1 MLLYSTD
8 CLKRNSKM
16 KNKEQHTFPFIE
28 RLLDGAEVE
37 WRVIGEVAEIYG
49 GLTGKTKS
57 DFEDGNALFV
67 SYKNIYDNYE
77 VKEEELDKVR
87 ISEGEKQNKVEYG
100 DILFTGSSE
109 TAEEV
114 AFSSAVTTHFQEAV
128 YLNSFSFGVRFHKD
142 TVLIPQ
148 FSKHLFRG
156 LSMRKQLVRTAS
168 GVTRFN
174 VSKVRFKKLLIPIPP
189 IHTQQRIVDILD
201 KFTEL
206 EAELEAELEGRK
218 RQYEYYRNHLLS
230 IELLNKGKQKTDKI
244 KIMTLGELGTFTR
257 GSGLQ
262 KKDFTPTG
270 VGCIHYGQIYTHYGT
285 WTTTTLSFVSNE
297 TAHRLKHVE
306 HGDIIITNTSENVQD
321 VCKAVVYLGKEQ
333 IVTGGHASI
342 FKPSKHIDG
351 KYLAY
356 YTQTIWFA
364 REKRKYAKGTKV
376 IDVSANDLAK
386 IQIPIPPLS
395 EQQRIVSIL
404 DKFDTLTTSISEGL
418 PKEIEL
424 RRKQYEYYRDR
435 LLSFKH

>member
-8 CLKRNSKM
+8 CPKRNSKM

-206 EAELEAELEGRK
+206 EAELEGRK
-218 RQYEYYRNHLLS
+218 RQYEYYRNQLLS
-230 IELLNKGKQKTDKI
+230 IDVLSKGMQNTDKI
-244 KIMTLGELGTFTR
+244 PIRTMGEIGEFIR
-257 GSGLQ
+257 GKRFVKTDITTQGC
-262 KKDFTPTG
+262 P
-270 VGCIHYGQIYTHYGT
+270 CIHYGEMYTHYGIWANKSKSFISPALVT
-285 WTTTTLSFVSNE
+285 QKNLRLAQTNDVIIVGAGETIEDLGVGTAWLSQTSVVIHDACFIFRSNLNPKYVAYFTRTNNFHDQLRRHVSSG
-297 TAHRLKHVE
+297 K
-306 HGDIIITNTSENVQD
+306 IS
-321 VCKAVVYLGKEQ
+321 AVN
-333 IVTGGHASI
+333 
-342 FKPSKHIDG
+342 
-351 KYLAY
+351 
-356 YTQTIWFA
+356 
-364 REKRKYAKGTKV
+364 AKG
-376 IDVSANDLAK
+376 LAK

>member
-1 MLLYSTD
+1 M
-8 CLKRNSKM
+8 
-16 KNKEQHTFPFIE
+16 E
-28 RLLDGAEVE
+28 
-37 WRVIGEVAEIYG
+37 
-49 GLTGKTKS
+49 
-57 DFEDGNALFV
+57 
-67 SYKNIYDNYE
+67 
-77 VKEEELDKVR
+77 
-87 ISEGEKQNKVEYG
+87 
-100 DILFTGSSE
+100 
-109 TAEEV
+109 
-114 AFSSAVTTHFQEAV
+114 
-128 YLNSFSFGVRFHKD
+128 
-142 TVLIPQ
+142 
-148 FSKHLFRG
+148 
-156 LSMRKQLVRTAS
+156 
-168 GVTRFN
+168 
-174 VSKVRFKKLLIPIPP
+174 KLLIPIPP
-189 IHTQQRIVDILD
+189 IAVQEEIVDILD

-262 KKDFTPTG
+262 KKDFTPAG

-351 KYLAY
+351 KYFAY

>member
-1 MLLYSTD
+1 
-8 CLKRNSKM
+8 M

-28 RLLDGAEVE
+28 RLLDGVEVE
-37 WRVIGEVAEIYG
+37 WKPLGEVSCVLRGKRLTKKELNNEEIYPVFHG
-49 GLTGKTKS
+49 GIEPIGYYHEANRDAGSTMIINVGASAGTISFSPKRFWSS
-57 DFEDGNALFV
+57 DGCFCFSHVPALNQKYLFYYLQ
-67 SYKNIYDNYE
+67 SIE
-77 VKEEELDKVR
+77 PSIRAKVR
-87 ISEGEKQNKVEYG
+87 KAGIPTLDNKLVE
-100 DILFTGSSE
+100 
-109 TAEEV
+109 
-114 AFSSAVTTHFQEAV
+114 
-128 YLNSFSFGVRFHKD
+128 
-142 TVLIPQ
+142 
-148 FSKHLFRG
+148 
-156 LSMRKQLVRTAS
+156 
-168 GVTRFN
+168 
-174 VSKVRFKKLLIPIPP
+174 KLLIPIPP
-189 IHTQQRIVDILD
+189 IAVQEEIVDILD

-218 RQYEYYRNHLLS
+218 RQYEYYRNQLLS
-230 IELLNKGKQKTDKI
+230 IDVLSKGKLKTDKI
-244 KIMTLGELGTFTR
+244 RIMTLGELGTFTR

-351 KYLAY
+351 KYFAY

>member
-1 MLLYSTD
+1 MLLYSTN

-28 RLLDGAEVE
+28 RLLDGVEVE
-37 WRVIGEVAEIYG
+37 WKPLGEVSCVLRGKRLTKKELNNEEIYPVFHG
-49 GLTGKTKS
+49 GIEPIGYYHEANRDAGSTMIINVGASAGTISFSPKRFWSS
-57 DFEDGNALFV
+57 DGCFCFSHVPALNQKYLFYYLQ
-67 SYKNIYDNYE
+67 SIE
-77 VKEEELDKVR
+77 PSIRAKVR
-87 ISEGEKQNKVEYG
+87 KAGIPTLDNKLVE
-100 DILFTGSSE
+100 
-109 TAEEV
+109 
-114 AFSSAVTTHFQEAV
+114 
-128 YLNSFSFGVRFHKD
+128 
-142 TVLIPQ
+142 
-148 FSKHLFRG
+148 
-156 LSMRKQLVRTAS
+156 
-168 GVTRFN
+168 
-174 VSKVRFKKLLIPIPP
+174 KLLIPIPP
-189 IHTQQRIVDILD
+189 IAVQEEIVDILD

-218 RQYEYYRNHLLS
+218 RQYEYYRNQLLS
-230 IELLNKGKQKTDKI
+230 IDVLSKGKLKTDKI
-244 KIMTLGELGTFTR
+244 RIMTLGELGTFTR

-351 KYLAY
+351 KYFAY

>member
-8 CLKRNSKM
+8 RLKRNCKM

-28 RLLDGAEVE
+28 RLLDGVEVE
-37 WRVIGEVAEIYG
+37 WKPLGEVSCVLRGKRLTKKELNNEEIYPVFHG
-49 GLTGKTKS
+49 GIEPIGYYHEANRDAGSTMIINVGASAGTISFSPKRFWSS
-57 DFEDGNALFV
+57 DGCFCFSHVPALNQKYLFYYLQ
-67 SYKNIYDNYE
+67 SIE
-77 VKEEELDKVR
+77 PSIRAKVR
-87 ISEGEKQNKVEYG
+87 KAGIPTLDNKLVE
-100 DILFTGSSE
+100 
-109 TAEEV
+109 
-114 AFSSAVTTHFQEAV
+114 
-128 YLNSFSFGVRFHKD
+128 
-142 TVLIPQ
+142 
-148 FSKHLFRG
+148 
-156 LSMRKQLVRTAS
+156 
-168 GVTRFN
+168 
-174 VSKVRFKKLLIPIPP
+174 KLLIPIPP
-189 IHTQQRIVDILD
+189 IAVQEEIVDILD

-218 RQYEYYRNHLLS
+218 RQYEYYRNQLLS
-230 IELLNKGKQKTDKI
+230 IDVLSKGKLKTDKI
-244 KIMTLGELGTFTR
+244 RIMTLGELGTFTR

-351 KYLAY
+351 KYFAY

>member
-1 MLLYSTD
+1 MLLSSTN

-28 RLLDGAEVE
+28 RLLDGVEVE
-37 WRVIGEVAEIYG
+37 WKPLGEVSCVLRGKRLTKKELNNEEIYPVFHG
-49 GLTGKTKS
+49 GIEPIGYYHEANRDAGSTMIINVGASAGTISFSPKRFWSS
-57 DFEDGNALFV
+57 DGCFCFSHVPALNQKYLFYYLQ
-67 SYKNIYDNYE
+67 SIE
-77 VKEEELDKVR
+77 PSIRAKVR
-87 ISEGEKQNKVEYG
+87 KAGIPTLDNKLVE
-100 DILFTGSSE
+100 
-109 TAEEV
+109 
-114 AFSSAVTTHFQEAV
+114 
-128 YLNSFSFGVRFHKD
+128 
-142 TVLIPQ
+142 
-148 FSKHLFRG
+148 
-156 LSMRKQLVRTAS
+156 
-168 GVTRFN
+168 
-174 VSKVRFKKLLIPIPP
+174 KLLIPIPP
-189 IHTQQRIVDILD
+189 IAVQEEIVDILD

-218 RQYEYYRNHLLS
+218 RQYEYYRNKLLS
-230 IELLNKGKQKTDKI
+230 IDVLSKGKLKTDKI
-244 KIMTLGELGTFTR
+244 RIMTLGELGTFTR

-351 KYLAY
+351 KYFAY

>member
-1 MLLYSTD
+1 MLPYSTD

-28 RLLDGAEVE
+28 RLLDGVEVE

-77 VKEEELDKVR
+77 VKEEELDKVKV
-87 ISEGEKQNKVEYG
+87 SEGEKQNKVEYG

-189 IHTQQRIVDILD
+189 IHIQQRIVDILD
-201 KFTEL
+201 KFTTL

-218 RQYEYYRNHLLS
+218 RQYEYYRNQLLS
-230 IELLNKGKQKTDKI
+230 FELSKKGNKTQNNVTWLTIGEIFEMRNGYTPSKSNALFWNNGSIPWYRMEDIRNNGRFLEDSIQHITPQAIKGKGLFDAGSIIMATTATIGEHALLLTDALANQQFTNFKVRKSI
-244 KIMTLGELGTFTR
+244 KDKLTTKF
-257 GSGLQ
+257 
-262 KKDFTPTG
+262 
-270 VGCIHYGQIYTHYGT
+270 IYYYFFIIDE
-285 WTTTTLSFVSNE
+285 WCKQNVNVSSFPSVSID
-297 TAHRLKHVE
+297 RLKL
-306 HGDIIITNTSENVQD
+306 QP
-321 VCKAVVYLGKEQ
+321 
-333 IVTGGHASI
+333 
-342 FKPSKHIDG
+342 F
-351 KYLAY
+351 
-356 YTQTIWFA
+356 
-364 REKRKYAKGTKV
+364 
-376 IDVSANDLAK
+376 
-386 IQIPIPPLS
+386 PIPPLS

-424 RRKQYEYYRDR
+424 RRKQYEFYRDR
-435 LLSFKH
+435 LLSFA